1 MSMTIVV
8 KAVIGMVKQSPF
20 QHDLFDFTYIEEQVK
35 NLKKSLPEK
44 EMEDLEEQTLKKL
57 VEEQTFIL
65 RDIDE
70 RLHIIEKKQQKR
82 KWF

>member
-70 RLHIIEKKQQKR
+70 RLHNIEKKQQKR

>member
-1 MSMTIVV
+1 
-8 KAVIGMVKQSPF
+8 MVKQSPF

-70 RLHIIEKKQQKR
+70 RLHNIEKKQQKR